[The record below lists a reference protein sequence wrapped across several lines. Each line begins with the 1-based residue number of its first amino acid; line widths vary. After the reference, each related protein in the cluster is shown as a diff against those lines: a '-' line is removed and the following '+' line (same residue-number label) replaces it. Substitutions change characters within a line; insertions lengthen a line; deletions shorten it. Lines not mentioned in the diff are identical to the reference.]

1 MVMNTLYTASLYTYD
16 MNKIMIL
23 ATIATVA
30 AGITLATTGPAVIT
44 SVVAQATDNATM
56 TGNMTAG
63 NATDSNSTEAVGGI
77 SGIGDDPFT

>member
-1 MVMNTLYTASLYTYD
+1 MITLNTANLHTYD

-23 ATIATVA
+23 ATIAILA
-30 AGITLATTGPAVIT
+30 AGITLATTGPTVIT

-56 TGNMTAG
+56 AGNITAG
-63 NATDSNSTEAVGGI
+63 NVTDSNSTETVGGI

>member
-1 MVMNTLYTASLYTYD
+1 MITLNTASLHTYD

-23 ATIATVA
+23 ATIAILA
-30 AGITLATTGPAVIT
+30 AGITLATTGPTVIT

-77 SGIGDDPFT
+77 SGIEDPFG

>member
-1 MVMNTLYTASLYTYD
+1 MKTFT
-16 MNKIMIL
+16 IL
-23 ATIATVA
+23 ATIAIFA
-30 AGITLATTGPAVIT
+30 SGITLATTGTTAIT

-77 SGIGDDPFT
+77 SGIEDPFG

>member
-1 MVMNTLYTASLYTYD
+1 MITLYTASLHTYH

-23 ATIATVA
+23 ATIAVLA
-30 AGITLATTGPAVIT
+30 AGITLATTGPGVIT

-77 SGIGDDPFT
+77 SGIEDPFG